1 MNYNYPSKILEQAV
15 EEISQLPG
23 IGKRTALRLAL
34 HLLDIPEIQADNLS
48 KSISRLV
55 HEIKHCKQCNNLSD
69 TDICTICANPYRNE
83 KIICVV
89 EDVRDVMAIESTQQ
103 YNGKYH
109 VLGGRISPMEG
120 VSASDLCINPLVERV
135 KDQGIDEIIFAL
147 SATIEGDTTM
157 FYLYKILNNSQI
169 KFTTIARGIGVGDEL
184 EYTDE
189 LTLIRSI
196 QNRVPY
202 KQGLK

>member
-1 MNYNYPSKILEQAV
+1 MNFPSKILEKSV

-34 HLLDIPEIQADNLS
+34 HLLEVPKNQADNLAN
-48 KSISRLV
+48 SISQLV
-55 HEIKHCKQCNNLSD
+55 HNIKHCKECNNLSD
-69 TDICTICANPYRNE
+69 TEICIICGNSFRDD
-83 KIICVV
+83 KTICVV
-89 EDVRDVMAIESTQQ
+89 EDVRDVMAIENTHQ
-103 YNGKYH
+103 YQGKYH
-109 VLGGRISPMEG
+109 ILGGRISPMEG
-120 VSASDLCINPLVERV
+120 ISASDLCIFPLLERIKQKQV
-135 KDQGIDEIIFAL
+135 VEIIFAL

-157 FYLYKILNNSQI
+157 FYLYKLMKDLKI

-189 LTLIRSI
+189 LTLIRSL

-202 KQGLK
+202 SQDLI

>member
-1 MNYNYPSKILEQAV
+1 MNYPSKILEKAV

-23 IGKRTALRLAL
+23 IGRRTALRLAL

-48 KSISRLV
+48 KSISQLV
-55 HEIKHCKQCNNLSD
+55 HEIKHCKLCNNLSD
-69 TDICTICANPYRNE
+69 TEICTICANPYRNE

-103 YNGKYH
+103 FNGKYH

-120 VSASDLCINPLVERV
+120 VSATDLCINPLIERV
-135 KDQGIDEIIFAL
+135 KEKGTEEIIFAL

-157 FYLYKILNNSQI
+157 FYLYKVLNDSHI
-169 KFTTIARGIGVGDEL
+169 KFTSIARGIGVGDEL

-202 KQGLK
+202 KQGIK

>member
-1 MNYNYPSKILEQAV
+1 MNFPSKILEQAV

-34 HLLDIPEIQADNLS
+34 HLLNVPKTQTDNLA
-48 KSISRLV
+48 KSLTHLV
-55 HEIKHCKQCNNLSD
+55 HDIKHCKECNNLSD

-103 YNGKYH
+103 FNGKYH

-120 VSASDLCINPLVERV
+120 VSASDLCIIPLLNRIKEH
-135 KDQGIDEIIFAL
+135 KTEEIIFAL

-157 FYLYKILNNSQI
+157 FYLYKVLNNTEV

-189 LTLIRSI
+189 LTLIRSL

-202 KQGLK
+202 QQGSQ

>member
-1 MNYNYPSKILEQAV
+1 MNFPSKILERAV

-23 IGKRTALRLAL
+23 IGKRTALRMAL
-34 HLLDIPEIQADNLS
+34 HLLEVPKTRTDNLT
-48 KSISRLV
+48 KALTHLV
-55 HEIKHCKQCNNLSD
+55 HDIKHCKKCNNLSD
-69 TDICTICANPYRNE
+69 TEVCTICANPYRNE
-83 KIICVV
+83 KIVCVV
-89 EDVRDVMAIESTQQ
+89 EDVRDVMAIESTRQF
-103 YNGKYH
+103 NGKYH

-120 VSASDLCINPLVERV
+120 VSASDLCITPLLTRV
-135 KDQGIDEIIFAL
+135 KEQEIEEIIFAL

-157 FYLYKILNNSQI
+157 FYLYKILNNTEI

-189 LTLIRSI
+189 LTLIRSL

-202 KQGLK
+202 QQGLR

>member
-1 MNYNYPSKILEQAV
+1 MNYPSKILEKAV

-23 IGKRTALRLAL
+23 IGRRTALRLAL

-48 KSISRLV
+48 KSISQLV
-55 HEIKHCKQCNNLSD
+55 HEIKHCKLCNNLSD
-69 TDICTICANPYRNE
+69 TEICTICANPYRNE

-103 YNGKYH
+103 FNGKYH

-120 VSASDLCINPLVERV
+120 VSATDLCINPLIERV
-135 KDQGIDEIIFAL
+135 KEQGTEEIIFAL

-157 FYLYKILNNSQI
+157 FYLYKVLNDPHI
-169 KFTTIARGIGVGDEL
+169 KFTAIARGIGVGDEL

-202 KQGLK
+202 KQGIK

>member
-1 MNYNYPSKILEQAV
+1 MNYPSKILEKAV

-23 IGKRTALRLAL
+23 IGRRTALRLAL
-34 HLLDIPEIQADNLS
+34 HLLDIPEIQADNLP
-48 KSISRLV
+48 KSISQLV
-55 HEIKHCKQCNNLSD
+55 HEIKHCKLCNNLSD
-69 TDICTICANPYRNE
+69 TEICTICANPYRNE

-103 YNGKYH
+103 FNGKYH

-120 VSASDLCINPLVERV
+120 VSATDLCINPLIERV
-135 KDQGIDEIIFAL
+135 KEQGTEEIIFAL

-157 FYLYKILNNSQI
+157 FYLYKVLNDSHI
-169 KFTTIARGIGVGDEL
+169 KFTAIARGIGVGDEL

-202 KQGLK
+202 KQGIK

>member
-1 MNYNYPSKILEQAV
+1 MNYPSKILEKAV

-34 HLLDIPEIQADNLS
+34 HLLDVPKTQADNLS
-48 KSISRLV
+48 KSIIQLV
-55 HEIKHCKQCNNLSD
+55 HEIKHCKKCNNLSD
-69 TDICTICANPYRNE
+69 TEICTICANPYRNE

-89 EDVRDVMAIESTQQ
+89 EDLRDVMAIESTQQ

-120 VSASDLCINPLVERV
+120 VSVTDLCINPLVERV
-135 KDQGIDEIIFAL
+135 KEQNIDEIIFAL

-157 FYLYKILNNSQI
+157 FYLYKVLNDTQI
-169 KFTTIARGIGVGDEL
+169 TFTTIARGIGVGDEL

-189 LTLIRSI
+189 LTLIRSL

-202 KQGLK
+202 DQGHK

>member
-1 MNYNYPSKILEQAV
+1 MNYPSKILEKAV

-23 IGKRTALRLAL
+23 IGRRTALRLAL

-48 KSISRLV
+48 KSISQLV
-55 HEIKHCKQCNNLSD
+55 HEIKHCKLCNNLSD
-69 TDICTICANPYRNE
+69 TEICTICANPYRNE

-103 YNGKYH
+103 FNGKYH

-120 VSASDLCINPLVERV
+120 VSATDLCINPLIERV
-135 KDQGIDEIIFAL
+135 KEQGTEEIIFAL

-157 FYLYKILNNSQI
+157 FYLYKILNDPHI
-169 KFTTIARGIGVGDEL
+169 KFTAIARGIGVGDEL

-202 KQGLK
+202 KQGIK

>member
-1 MNYNYPSKILEQAV
+1 MNYPSKILEKAV

-23 IGKRTALRLAL
+23 IGRRTALRLAL
-34 HLLDIPEIQADNLS
+34 HLLDIPKIQADNLS
-48 KSISRLV
+48 KSITRLV
-55 HEIKHCKQCNNLSD
+55 HEIKYCKKCNNVSD
-69 TDICTICANPYRNE
+69 TEICIICANPYRNE

-89 EDVRDVMAIESTQQ
+89 EDLRDVMAIENTQQ

-120 VSASDLCINPLVERV
+120 ISASDLCISPLVERV
-135 KDQGIDEIIFAL
+135 KEEGIDEIIFAL

-157 FYLYKILNNSQI
+157 FYLYKVLNDTQI

-189 LTLIRSI
+189 LTLIRSL
-196 QNRVPY
+196 QNRIPY
-202 KQGLK
+202 NQNHK

>member
-1 MNYNYPSKILEQAV
+1 MNIPSKILEEAV
-15 EEISQLPG
+15 EEISRLPG
-23 IGKRTALRLAL
+23 IGRRTALRLAL
-34 HLLDIPEIQADNLS
+34 HLLDIPETCTDNLTKALS
-48 KSISRLV
+48 HLV
-55 HEIKHCKQCNNLSD
+55 HDIKHCRECNNLSD
-69 TDICTICANPYRNE
+69 TDVCTICANPYRNE

-103 YNGKYH
+103 FNGKYH

-120 VSASDLCINPLVERV
+120 VSAADLCITPLINRV
-135 KDQGIDEIIFAL
+135 KEQEAEEIIFAL

-157 FYLYKILNNSQI
+157 FYLYKILNDTNV

-189 LTLIRSI
+189 LTLIRSL
-196 QNRVPY
+196 QNRIPY
-202 KQGLK
+202 QQGIK

>member
-1 MNYNYPSKILEQAV
+1 MNFPSKILEQAV

-34 HLLDIPEIQADNLS
+34 HLLDVSETQTDNLTKALTS
-48 KSISRLV
+48 LV
-55 HEIKHCKQCNNLSD
+55 HNIKHCKECNNLSD
-69 TDICTICANPYRNE
+69 TDICSICANPYRNE

-103 YNGKYH
+103 FNGKYH

-120 VSASDLCINPLVERV
+120 VSATDLCITPLVNRV
-135 KDQGIDEIIFAL
+135 KEQETEEIIFAL

-157 FYLYKILNNSQI
+157 FYLYKMLNDTNV

-189 LTLIRSI
+189 LTLIRSL
-196 QNRVPY
+196 QNRIPY
-202 KQGLK
+202 QQGIK

>member
-1 MNYNYPSKILEQAV
+1 MNYPSKILEKAV

-23 IGKRTALRLAL
+23 IGRRTALRLAL

-48 KSISRLV
+48 KSISQLV
-55 HEIKHCKQCNNLSD
+55 HEIKHCKLCNNLSD
-69 TDICTICANPYRNE
+69 TEICTICANPYRNE

-103 YNGKYH
+103 FNGKYH

-120 VSASDLCINPLVERV
+120 VSATDLCINPLIERV
-135 KDQGIDEIIFAL
+135 KEQGTEEIIFAL

-157 FYLYKILNNSQI
+157 FYLYKVLNDSHI
-169 KFTTIARGIGVGDEL
+169 KFTSIARGIGVGDEL

-202 KQGLK
+202 KQGIK

>member
-1 MNYNYPSKILEQAV
+1 MNYPSKILEKAV

-34 HLLDIPEIQADNLS
+34 HLLDIPKTQADNLS
-48 KSISRLV
+48 KSIIQLV
-55 HEIKHCKQCNNLSD
+55 HEIKHCKKCNNLSD
-69 TDICTICANPYRNE
+69 TEICTICANPYRNE

-89 EDVRDVMAIESTQQ
+89 EDLRDVMAIESTQQ

-120 VSASDLCINPLVERV
+120 VSVTDLCINPLVERV
-135 KDQGIDEIIFAL
+135 KVQDLDEIIFAL

-157 FYLYKILNNSQI
+157 FYLYKVLNDSQI
-169 KFTTIARGIGVGDEL
+169 TFTTIARGIGVGDEL

-189 LTLIRSI
+189 LTLIRSL

-202 KQGLK
+202 DQGHK

>member
-1 MNYNYPSKILEQAV
+1 
-15 EEISQLPG
+15 
-23 IGKRTALRLAL
+23 
-34 HLLDIPEIQADNLS
+34 
-48 KSISRLV
+48 
-55 HEIKHCKQCNNLSD
+55 
-69 TDICTICANPYRNE
+69 
-83 KIICVV
+83 
-89 EDVRDVMAIESTQQ
+89 MAIESTQQ

-169 KFTTIARGIGVGDEL
+169 KFTAIARGIGVGDEL

>member
-1 MNYNYPSKILEQAV
+1 MNYPSKILEKAV

-23 IGKRTALRLAL
+23 IGRRTALRLAL

-48 KSISRLV
+48 KSISQLV
-55 HEIKHCKQCNNLSD
+55 HEIKHCKLCNNLSD
-69 TDICTICANPYRNE
+69 TEICTICANPYRNE

-103 YNGKYH
+103 FNGKYH

-120 VSASDLCINPLVERV
+120 VSATDLCINPLIERV
-135 KDQGIDEIIFAL
+135 KEQKTEEIIFAL

-157 FYLYKILNNSQI
+157 FYLYKILNDPHI
-169 KFTTIARGIGVGDEL
+169 KFTAIARGIGVGDEL

-196 QNRVPY
+196 QNRIPY
-202 KQGLK
+202 KQGIK

>member
-1 MNYNYPSKILEQAV
+1 MNYPSKILEKAV

-23 IGKRTALRLAL
+23 IGRRTALRLAL

-48 KSISRLV
+48 KSISQLV
-55 HEIKHCKQCNNLSD
+55 HEIKHCKLCNNLSD

-103 YNGKYH
+103 FNGKYH

-120 VSASDLCINPLVERV
+120 VSATDLCINPLIERV
-135 KDQGIDEIIFAL
+135 KEQSTEEIIFAL

-157 FYLYKILNNSQI
+157 FYLYKILNDPHI
-169 KFTTIARGIGVGDEL
+169 KFTAIARGIGVGDEL

-202 KQGLK
+202 KQGIK